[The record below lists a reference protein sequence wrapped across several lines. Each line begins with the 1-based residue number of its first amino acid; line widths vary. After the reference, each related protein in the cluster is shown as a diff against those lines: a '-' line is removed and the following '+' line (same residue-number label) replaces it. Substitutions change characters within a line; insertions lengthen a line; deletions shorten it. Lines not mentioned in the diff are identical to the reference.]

1 MYLEIWS
8 PEHTVHR
15 LAGRQP
21 DPVKGH
27 GCMCQER
34 SANFSL
40 GLRALDVTLVILPY
54 HYDILYIIIIFI
66 FIYYFSILTVATH
79 IMTAVKDSRVIHVSR
94 ITPQVVWSFIST
106 SVLGC

>member
-1 MYLEIWS
+1 
-8 PEHTVHR
+8 
-15 LAGRQP
+15 
-21 DPVKGH
+21 
-27 GCMCQER
+27 MCQER

-54 HYDILYIIIIFI
+54 HYDILYIIIIFT
-66 FIYYFSILTVATH
+66 YYFSILTVATH

-106 SVLGC
+106 TAAYLVAKRRQRLGRTISLLIIVFLL